1 MAKYKVGI
9 IGCGRKGTGHARTY
23 ALHPKTEVVAAADT
37 DPENL
42 ELFCTRFRLSAG
54 YSSYEEML
62 KKEEIDIA
70 APILPV
76 SVNPDAVVACAE
88 AGVKA
93 IFCEKPI
100 SASLAD
106 ADRMVEACRSRGIPF
121 AAGDAYRNFPQL
133 WSARAMIEA
142 GELGEVQSINLYQP
156 TDEISGGGCQGLSV
170 MRMFAR
176 DAEVDWV
183 VGWVKG
189 DPLSNEDQGAG
200 GYVRFANG
208 IECFI
213 HCRPAAKK
221 GVEVLCA
228 KGVFLSDWYSFH
240 LWRPVE
246 DREPSRWD
254 ELREAEGLFP
264 DSGIGDRSYDE
275 EGWRTPG
282 NRNKAGVQAIVDAL
296 EEGRDPACSGDD
308 IRKALEIGIALRESH
323 RRNHMPVELPLQDRS
338 LKIVPHEGRWLN
350 KKEVSGREWYAE
362 QIGNWTRGGSRA

>member
-1 MAKYKVGI
+1 MPTYRVGV

-23 ALHPKTEVVAAADT
+23 ALHPKTEVVAAADP
-37 DPENL
+37 DPGNL
-42 ELFCTRFRLSAG
+42 ELFRRRFGLSSG

-62 KKEEIDIA
+62 REEEIDIA

-76 SVNPDAVVACAE
+76 IANPEAVVACAE
-88 AGVKA
+88 AGVRA

-100 SASLAD
+100 SASLED
-106 ADRMVEACRSRGIPF
+106 ADRMVEACRARSIPL

-133 WSARAMIEA
+133 WQAREMMDV
-142 GELGEVQSINLYQP
+142 GELGEIQSINLYQP

-176 DAEVDWV
+176 DADVDWV
-183 VGWVKG
+183 TGWVKG
-189 DPLSNEDQGAG
+189 DPFSDEDQGAG

-213 HCRPAAKK
+213 HCKPEARK
-221 GVEVLCA
+221 GIEVLCT
-228 KGVFLSDWYSFH
+228 KGVFFSDWYSFH
-240 LWRPVE
+240 LWKPLE
-246 DREPSRWD
+246 DKEPSRWRELD
-254 ELREAEGLFP
+254 EVEGLFP

-282 NRNKAGVQAIVDAL
+282 TRNKAGVQAIIDAL
-296 EEGRDPACSGDD
+296 EQGTEPRCSGDN

-323 RRNHMPVELPLQDRS
+323 RRDHAPVKLPLQDRS
-338 LKIVPHEGRWLN
+338 LKIVPHKGRWLS
-350 KKEVSGREWYAE
+350 KKDLYGKEWYAE
-362 QIGNWTRGGSRA
+362 QIGTWTKGV